1 LVAHAGRP
9 TRANS
14 TGTSWLGTAG
24 SGDVLSGLAG
34 TYLAAGL
41 DPREAGSMAAFIHG
55 VAGQLLSKGEI
66 SPLRSRELADALP
79 DAVAAIR
86 GSRT

>member
-1 LVAHAGRP
+1 
-9 TRANS
+9 
-14 TGTSWLGTAG
+14 
-24 SGDVLSGLAG
+24 
-34 TYLAAGL
+34 
-41 DPREAGSMAAFIHG
+41 MAAFIHG